1 MSKNTLRVPR
11 ARRAA
16 TLCVL
21 LLLFAWSASAQ
32 STPQVSPPGARP
44 SPTPEAKST
53 PTAKP
58 TPTLERRFFRNI
70 LRDQGAIWTSP
81 LRAGRGDAKW
91 LAPLGLSA
99 AVLFSTDRHTAGEM
113 IEGGDNSIRLRIS
126 RDISRGGSLYSTG
139 AVAAAFYL
147 FGRGAHNA
155 RARETGLLGAEA
167 LVDSGL
173 VVEALKLASQRQRPP
188 TDHAS
193 GEFFSGGSS
202 FPSGHSISAWSLAT
216 VIAKEYGRRRPL
228 VQVGV
233 YGLATAVSLSRFTG
247 RNHFLSDVLVGSAL
261 GYGIG
266 RFVYFKHH
274 DRSLDAQPGGGVQA
288 ARSKLIPMV
297 APQIARGARGN
308 RVYGL
313 RLAWD
318 F

>member
-1 MSKNTLRVPR
+1 MRKNILRLKR

-21 LLLFAWSASAQ
+21 ILLFAWSASAQ
-32 STPQVSPPGARP
+32 SKPQASPPGAQP

-53 PTAKP
+53 PAPSP
-58 TPTLERRFFRNI
+58 TPTLERRFFRNV
-70 LRDQGAIWTSP
+70 LHDQGAIWTSP
-81 LRAGRGDAKW
+81 FHAGRGDVKW

-99 AVLFSTDRHTAGEM
+99 AVLFATDRHTGAAM
-113 IEGGDNSIRLRIS
+113 LEGGDNSTRLRIS
-126 RDISRGGSLYSTG
+126 RDISRGGSLYTTG
-139 AVAAAFYL
+139 GIAAAFYL
-147 FGRGAHNA
+147 IGRGTHNA

-167 LVDSGL
+167 LVDSGI
-173 VVEALKLASQRQRPP
+173 VVQVLKTMSRRQRPP

-202 FPSGHSISAWSLAT
+202 FPSGHSISTWSLAT
-216 VIAKEYGRRRPL
+216 VIAKEYGRHRPL

-233 YGLATAVSLSRFTG
+233 YGLATAVSMSRFTG

-266 RFVYFKHH
+266 RYVYRRNH
-274 DRSLDAQPGGGVQA
+274 DTSLDADDGAKQTSA
-288 ARSKLIPMV
+288 AHSKLLPLV
-297 APQIARGARGN
+297 APRFSRAERT
-308 RVYGL
+308 YGL
-313 RLAWD
+313 ALAWD